1 MLRSLSTAV
10 SGMRNHQT
18 KLDVIGNNIANVN
31 TVSYKS
37 EVTRFQDIFS
47 QTLRGATA
55 PLEGRGGVNPMQIGL
70 GMEISSIDTM
80 HTQGAIT
87 STGRETDLAI
97 EGRGFFVVSD
107 GQQNYYT
114 RDGSFVRDSSGVLV
128 NASGL
133 NLMGWVG
140 ETTDISQPLGYIH
153 IPLGEEMI
161 ANSTKD
167 VVFSGNLN
175 AGGLAPDP
183 DDPYKYQYDTYVYDS
198 LGNRHAITFTFSKA
212 EEDNEWGY
220 TISQIDE
227 EGEIE
232 EIGDGTINFTPGG
245 RFATPEDPPDD
256 MFTFSFDP
264 GTGAVNPLEIKLDF
278 SSMTQLAFSSNVI
291 VREQDGFSP
300 GELASFNIESTGVI
314 TGTYTNGMVRQIGQL
329 AMAAFANPQGLFK
342 MGANLYDVSSNSGD
356 PRIGMPGSEGRG
368 MIQSRA
374 LEMSN
379 VDLAFEFTEMITTS
393 RAFQANTRVISTSDE
408 VLLELI
414 NIKR

>member
-10 SGMRNHQT
+10 SGLRNHQI
-18 KLDVIGNNIANVN
+18 KLDVVGNNIANVN

-55 PLEGRGGVNPMQIGL
+55 PMKGRGGVNPMQIGL
-70 GMEISSIDTM
+70 GMEISSIDTV

-97 EGRGFFVVSD
+97 EGRGFFVVSN

-114 RDGSFVRDSSGVLV
+114 RDGSLVRDSSGVLV
-128 NASGL
+128 NANGL
-133 NLMGWVG
+133 KLMGWVG
-140 ETTDISQPLGYIH
+140 EKTDISQPLGYIH

-161 ANSTKD
+161 ARSTTY
-167 VVFSGNLN
+167 VGFSGNLN
-175 AGGLAPDP
+175 AAALVSDE
-183 DDPYKYQYDTYVYDS
+183 YEYDAYVYDS
-198 LGNRHAITFTFSKA
+198 LGNRHAITFEFTKTG
-212 EEDNEWGY
+212 DNEWEY
-220 TISQIDE
+220 SISHSDGDI
-227 EGEIE
+227 EIE
-232 EIGDGTINFTPGG
+232 GGGTITFTEGG
-245 RFATPEDPPDD
+245 RFAPPPDGA
-256 MFTFSFDP
+256 FTFSFVP
-264 GTGAVNPLEIKLDF
+264 GTGAEDLDVEIDF
-278 SSMTQLAFSSNVI
+278 SAITQLAFSGNVI
-291 VREQDGFSP
+291 AREQDGFAP
-300 GELASFNIESTGVI
+300 GELVSFNIESTGVI
-314 TGTYTNGMVRQIGQL
+314 TGTYTNGMVRQIAQL

-356 PRIGMPGSEGRG
+356 PRIGLPGTEGRG

-379 VDLAFEFTEMITTS
+379 VDLANEFIEMIIAT
-393 RAFQANTRVISTSDE
+393 RAFQANTRMISTSDE

>member
-10 SGMRNHQT
+10 SGLRNHQT
-18 KLDVIGNNIANVN
+18 KLDVVGNNIANVN

-37 EVTRFQDIFS
+37 GVTRFQDIFS

-70 GMEISSIDTM
+70 GMEISSIDTV

-128 NASGL
+128 NANGL
-133 NLMGWVG
+133 KLMGWVG
-140 ETTDISQPLGYIH
+140 ETTDISQPLGFVH

-161 ANSTKD
+161 ASSTKNIG
-167 VVFSGNLN
+167 FSGNLN

-183 DDPYKYQYDTYVYDS
+183 ADPYQYQYDTYVYDS
-198 LGNRHAITFTFSKA
+198 LGNRHAVTFTFEKAATDNQWNYSITHSEGLTVTGNGTITFTP
-212 EEDNEWGY
+212 E
-220 TISQIDE
+220 
-227 EGEIE
+227 
-232 EIGDGTINFTPGG
+232 G
-245 RFATPEDPPDD
+245 RFDNVTTD
-256 MFTFSFDP
+256 TFSFNP
-264 GTGAVNPLEIKLDF
+264 GTGAVNPLDIKLDF
-278 SSMTQLAFSSNVI
+278 SSLTQLAFSSNVI
-291 VREQDGFSP
+291 VREQDGFAP
-300 GELASFNIESTGVI
+300 GELASFNIESSGVI
-314 TGTYTNGMVRQIGQL
+314 TGTYTNGMVRQIAQL

-356 PRIGMPGSEGRG
+356 PRIGLPGTEGRG